1 MADAFLPRVNFETL
15 QQYVG
20 RRVLLVGEVKGME
33 GSTASLRTSDD
44 AEVRIQTLPG
54 GTSWS
59 ETPFVEV
66 GRKFEWVRAA
76 SCQPPPLA
84 RRAAAGCERRSWRR
98 WWMPAL
104 CARSHTSTFG
114 ARP

>member
-44 AEVRIQTLPG
+44 AEV
-54 GTSWS
+54 
-59 ETPFVEV
+59 
-66 GRKFEWVRAA
+66 
-76 SCQPPPLA
+76 
-84 RRAAAGCERRSWRR
+84 
-98 WWMPAL
+98 
-104 CARSHTSTFG
+104 
-114 ARP
+114 